1 MQTRKVS
8 SHLAGIVA
16 VLALVSLFIA
26 SRAAAQTESV
36 LHSFNNST
44 NLKGGMQPESSLVMD
59 SAGNLYGTTTL
70 GGTNC
75 ASQDGCGT
83 VFQLVP
89 KSGGGWTENV
99 IHNFNNNGKDG
110 MTPVAGVIFDSAG
123 NLYGTTV
130 AGGIYGQGAV
140 FELSPKLGGG
150 WTERLLHSFNNNGK
164 DGTAPYGS
172 LVFDSVGNLYG
183 TTSKGGLYNN
193 GTAFRMSPKTGGGFT
208 EVVLHNFIANNKD
221 GKVPMSN
228 LIFDSAGNLYGTTYY
243 GGVYGDGTVF
253 ELSPPASGNQWTE
266 TVIYSFPNIT
276 DGFADYGLIIDSA
289 GNLYGTTVGL
299 TTSTYG
305 TVFELS
311 PTTGGTWTTQVLH
324 TFCSETG
331 CADGTV
337 PVGSLIFDSSGNLY
351 GVTRSGGPG
360 KNPQGTVFELTPAG
374 GSWTLTTLHTFGQT
388 KTDGAMPMDGVI
400 MDGAGHLYGTTYEGG
415 FSSGGSVY
423 EVTP

>member
-1 MQTRKVS
+1 MPTKKVFS
-8 SHLAGIVA
+8 RLAEIMA

-26 SRAAAQTESV
+26 SQAAAQTESV

-44 NLKGGMQPESSLVMD
+44 NLKGGFQPEATLVMD
-59 SAGNLYGTTTL
+59 SVGNLYGTTTL

-89 KSGGGWTENV
+89 KSGGGWTEHV
-99 IHNFNNNGKDG
+99 LHNFNNNGKDG

-130 AGGIYGQGAV
+130 GGGIYGQGAV
-140 FELSPKLGGG
+140 FELSPKVGGG
-150 WTERLLHSFNNNGK
+150 WIEGVLHNFNNNGK

-172 LVFDSVGNLYG
+172 LVLDSAGNLYG
-183 TTSKGGLYNN
+183 TTSRGGVYDN

-208 EVVLHNFIANNKD
+208 EVVLHNFISNNKD
-221 GKVPMSN
+221 GKVPSSQ
-228 LIFDSAGNLYGTTYY
+228 LIFDSAGNLYGTTNY
-243 GGVYGDGTVF
+243 GGVYNYGTVF

-266 TVIYSFPNIT
+266 SVIYSFPNSV
-276 DGFADYGLIIDSA
+276 DGFAYYGLAIDSA

-299 TTSTYG
+299 TNSTG

-311 PTTGGTWTTQVLH
+311 PATGGTWTPQVLH
-324 TFCSETG
+324 TFCSETD
-331 CADGTV
+331 CADGSM
-337 PVGSLIFDSSGNLY
+337 PVGSLIFDASGKLY
-351 GVTRSGGPG
+351 GVTRSGGQG
-360 KNPQGTVFELTPAG
+360 KNPQGTVFELTPAS
-374 GSWTLTTLHTFGQT
+374 GSWTLTTLHTFGQA
-388 KTDGAMPMDGVI
+388 KYDGSMPIGGAI
-400 MDGAGHLYGTTYEGG
+400 MDSSGHLYGTTYQGG
-415 FSSGGSVY
+415 FSGGGSVY